1 MKISYLKKYFEPS
14 FVIPKKKINK
24 KAILPTPKTYKIF
37 KENNYNIEQLKN
49 ICSNYN
55 IKIKATP
62 PFTSINKLERFN
74 ICYNVL
80 KLYFFANIIQKVIR
94 NFFIKNYNLLHG
106 PGFLKPNL
114 CTNSTE
120 FYSLE
125 NIKDIDYYHFFSY
138 VDAKNNIYGFN
149 INSIYKLVY
158 AHKNTINPYNREE
171 IPREVIK
178 DIKRYSRYNKMFKI
192 KEDKSEEEYV
202 NHRELFNQ
210 HMVVRMFQMLDSLGN
225 YTDMKWFN
233 DLDRRKLIVFLRE
246 LYDIWNHRAQL
257 SIEKKREICS
267 PYGNPFMNININHI
281 SDPRIMINS
290 LKHIVLTVIE
300 RLINTGIDRE
310 NKILGGYYVLSAFTL
325 VHPEA
330 ANALPWLFSSV
341 AHV

>member
-1 MKISYLKKYFEPS
+1 MKISLFKKYFEPS
-14 FVIPKKKINK
+14 FTIPKKKINK
-24 KAILPTPKTYKIF
+24 KAGLPTPNTYKMF
-37 KENNYNIEQLKN
+37 KENNYSIEQLKN

-55 IKIKATP
+55 IKIKSIP
-62 PFTSINKLERFN
+62 PFTNINKLERFN

-80 KLYFFANIIQKVIR
+80 KLYFFANIIQKITR
-94 NFFIKNYNLLHG
+94 KFFIKNYNLLHG
-106 PGFLKPNL
+106 PGFLKPQL

-125 NIKDIDYYHFFSY
+125 DIKDIDYYHFFSFI
-138 VDAKNNIYGFN
+138 DAKKNIYGFN

-158 AHKNTINPYNREE
+158 EHKNKINPYNREE
-171 IPREVIK
+171 IPKEVIK
-178 DIKRYSRYNKMFKI
+178 NIKRYNRYNKMFKI
-192 KEDKSEEEYV
+192 KEDNSEKEYV
-202 NHRELFNQ
+202 GHRELFNQ
-210 HMVVRMFQMLDSLGN
+210 HMVVRIFQMLDSLGN

-233 DLDRRKLIVFLRE
+233 DLDRRKLIIFLRE
-246 LYDIWNHRAQL
+246 LYDIWNHRANL

-267 PYGNPFMNININHI
+267 PYGNPFINININYI

-300 RLINTGIDRE
+300 RFINTGIDRE

-325 VHPEA
+325 VHPGA